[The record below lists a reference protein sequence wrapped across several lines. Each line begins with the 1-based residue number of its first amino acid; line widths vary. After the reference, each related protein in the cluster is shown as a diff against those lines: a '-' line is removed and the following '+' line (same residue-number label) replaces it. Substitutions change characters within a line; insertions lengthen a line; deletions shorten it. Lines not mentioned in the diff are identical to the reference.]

1 MSTLNEQIRLLDG
14 KDLDDEGEN
23 RHMKK
28 EKVIILGGEGIGTIA
43 SWIMDRRG
51 DAEAIGLINDFVPV
65 GEFIGMKKKLK
76 VIGTS
81 DDVERYIGETGYKFF
96 IAFHGMKR
104 EREVYEKIN
113 GFHIPEERLYS
124 PVDPTAVI
132 AEDYSVIGRGVLV
145 APYAQI
151 GPDSVIGNNTVIL
164 GNAFIGHNTR
174 IGAFCHIGAN
184 AVIGSFI
191 ELGNA
196 CHIGMNA
203 TLREYVKVGNYAL
216 IGMGATVLKNVN
228 ENTIVAGNPAH
239 LLCEKI

>member
-1 MSTLNEQIRLLDG
+1 M
-14 KDLDDEGEN
+14 
-23 RHMKK
+23 
-28 EKVIILGGEGIGTIA
+28 EKVIILGGKGIAAIA

-51 DAEAIGLINDFVPV
+51 DAEVFGLINDTIPA
-65 GEFIGMKKKLK
+65 GEFIGMKKKMK

-81 DDVERYIGETGYKFF
+81 EDVEKYIVETDYKFF

-104 EREVYEKIN
+104 EKEVYEKIK

-132 AEDYSVIGRGVLV
+132 AEDYSAIGKGILV

-151 GPDSVIGNNTVIL
+151 GPDVVIGDNTVVL
-164 GNAFIGHNTR
+164 GNAFIGHDSK
-174 IGAFCHIGAN
+174 IGEFCHIGAN
-184 AVIGSFI
+184 AVIGSFN

-216 IGMGATVLKNVN
+216 IGMGSVVLKNVE
-228 ENTIVAGNPAH
+228 ENTIVAGNPAR
-239 LLCEKI
+239 LLDRKLGIKEK